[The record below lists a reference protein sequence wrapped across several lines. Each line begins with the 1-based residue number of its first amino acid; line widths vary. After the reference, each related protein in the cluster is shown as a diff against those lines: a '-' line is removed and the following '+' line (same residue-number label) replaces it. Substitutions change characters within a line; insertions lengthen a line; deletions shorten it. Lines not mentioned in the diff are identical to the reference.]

1 MLNYNWNFNP
11 LTCYTHQDGY
21 EDVVMTVH
29 WQYSAQ
35 SGSLNESGSFV
46 PQYTAQIIG
55 TQGYTF
61 DTGSGTFIPFEEL
74 TKDTVLGWITGSFG
88 DERIGQMSASLEA
101 QIVDQITPKI
111 VNLPAPWT
119 VPPTPAPTGSGE

>member
-74 TKDTVLGWITGSFG
+74 TKDIVLGWITGSFG

-111 VNLPAPWT
+111 VNLQAPWT